1 MTPIQTNT
9 QILIA
14 LFKSTVEQSTALT
27 KEYKQKAKMEFNIWQ
42 QQGFKLLSELEKQNQ
57 VNEEY
62 VNNITDIYHNI
73 SIEIRNNLMNHEQK
87 KILK

>member
-73 SIEIRNNLMNHEQK
+73 NLEIKSNLMNPNK
-87 KILK
+87 K

>member
-1 MTPIQTNT
+1 MTPIQANT
-9 QILIA
+9 QVLIA

-42 QQGFKLLSELEKQNQ
+42 QQGFKLLAELEKQNQ

-73 SIEIRNNLMNHEQK
+73 NLEIKSNLT
-87 KILK
+87 KINLHINK

>member
-1 MTPIQTNT
+1 MIQTET

-27 KEYKQKAKMEFNIWQ
+27 KEYKQKAKQEFNIWQ

-62 VNNITDIYHNI
+62 VNSITDVYHNI
-73 SIEIRNNLMNHEQK
+73 NLEIKSNLMNPNK
-87 KILK
+87 K

>member
-1 MTPIQTNT
+1 MTPVQTNT

-42 QQGFKLLSELEKQNQ
+42 QQGFKLLSELGKQNQ

-73 SIEIRNNLMNHEQK
+73 NLEIKSNLMNPNK
-87 KILK
+87 K

>member
-1 MTPIQTNT
+1 MTPIQANT

-62 VNNITDIYHNI
+62 VNSITDVYHNI
-73 SIEIRNNLMNHEQK
+73 NLEIKSNLMNPNK
-87 KILK
+87 K

>member
-1 MTPIQTNT
+1 MTPIQANT

-73 SIEIRNNLMNHEQK
+73 NLEIKSNLMNPNK
-87 KILK
+87 K

>member
-1 MTPIQTNT
+1 MIQTET

-27 KEYKQKAKMEFNIWQ
+27 KEYKQKAKQEFNIWQ
-42 QQGFKLLSELEKQNQ
+42 QQGFKLLSELEKQNM

-62 VNNITDIYHNI
+62 VNNITDMYHNI
-73 SIEIRNNLMNHEQK
+73 NLEIRKTLN
-87 KILK
+87 

>member
-1 MTPIQTNT
+1 MTPIQANT
-9 QILIA
+9 QVLIA
-14 LFKSTVEQSTALT
+14 LFKSTVEHSTALT

-42 QQGFKLLSELEKQNQ
+42 QQGFKLLAELEKQNQ

-73 SIEIRNNLMNHEQK
+73 NLEIKSNLTKINLENQK
-87 KILK
+87 

>member
-1 MTPIQTNT
+1 MTPIQANT

-27 KEYKQKAKMEFNIWQ
+27 KEYKQKAKQEFNIWQ
-42 QQGFKLLSELEKQNQ
+42 QQGFKLLSELEKQNIL
-57 VNEEY
+57 NEEY

-73 SIEIRNNLMNHEQK
+73 NLEIKNNLQDK
-87 KILK
+87 K

>member
-1 MTPIQTNT
+1 MTPVQSET

-27 KEYKQKAKMEFNIWQ
+27 KEYKQKAKQEFNIWQ
-42 QQGFKLLSELEKQNQ
+42 QQGFKLLSELEKQNKI
-57 VNEEY
+57 NEDY

-73 SIEIRNNLMNHEQK
+73 NLEIKNNL
-87 KILK
+87 LKLK